1 MPLRVLRRHLKR
13 PLRLLKPAALFIRG
27 WCPTDALHQDW
38 YQIRSNLLSLLEP
51 AQRLLEMS
59 SVKPSRHP
67 AVMCWCSP
75 TGKSGLKGKQNR
87 ENDEDDVP
95 RCWLHRVALQLVL
108 LERDDVLF
116 PKLGC

>member
-67 AVMCWCSP
+67 AVVRQDVEPVTVPWMPIFKRPQCR
-75 TGKSGLKGKQNR
+75 KMAGL
-87 ENDEDDVP
+87 P
-95 RCWLHRVALQLVL
+95 LVS
-108 LERDDVLF
+108 R
-116 PKLGC
+116 PNGRTSRP